1 MLSRLVDAAADAELH
16 AFEAVDRCCAEARAD
31 YLVASSDVERHRRLA
46 LQAVMAGDVRS
57 AVSLA
62 RREGEAEA
70 ARRVAWSTYRESY
83 ALLLAL
89 VNRTAALVTR
99 DDLSLAATG

>member
-1 MLSRLVDAAADAELH
+1 MLSRLVDAADDAELH

-31 YLVASSDVERHRRLA
+31 YVAAASDVERNRRLA
-46 LQAVMAGDVRS
+46 LRAVMAGDVRS
-57 AVSLA
+57 AVSHA
-62 RREGEAEA
+62 RQEGEAEA

-89 VNRTAALVTR
+89 VTRTAALVTR
-99 DDLSLAATG
+99 DDVSLAATG